1 MYKALLFA
9 AASTL
14 SLAACTS
21 APMAS
26 VSDSS
31 TTVATKAGE
40 RYCWK
45 RNLAESGGKLYCNWS
60 DAGHACE
67 RADSTAIE
75 MARYSEPVA
84 AGRCDDGNYLV
95 RVQPR

>member
-1 MYKALLFA
+1 MFKALLFA
-9 AASTL
+9 AVSTL

-26 VSDSS
+26 VSDASPA
-31 TTVATKAGE
+31 VASKAGE

-45 RNLAESGGKLYCNWS
+45 RNLSESGGKLYCNWS
-60 DAGHACE
+60 DAARACE

-75 MARYSEPVA
+75 VTQYTAPVA

>member
-9 AASTL
+9 AASTVA
-14 SLAACTS
+14 LAACTNV
-21 APMAS
+21 PLAS
-26 VSDSS
+26 VSDASPNVAS
-31 TTVATKAGE
+31 TAGE

-45 RNLAESGGKLYCNWS
+45 RNLTEGGGKLYCNWS
-60 DAGHACE
+60 DRGHACE

-75 MARYSEPVA
+75 AARYSEPVA
-84 AGRCDDGNYLV
+84 AGRCEDGNYLV

>member
-14 SLAACTS
+14 TLAACTS
-21 APMAS
+21 TPMAS
-26 VSDSS
+26 VSDASP
-31 TTVATKAGE
+31 TATSAPGE
-40 RYCWK
+40 RFCWK
-45 RNLAESGGKLYCNWS
+45 RNLTESGGKLYCNWS
-60 DAGHACE
+60 DRARACE

-75 MARYSEPVA
+75 AKGYTAPVA
-84 AGRCDDGNYLV
+84 AGRCEDGNYLV